1 MSNRNA
7 DEAFTQ
13 IEDLRNRL
21 LQMDNKLVSGK
32 LQSTQRLLS
41 DTSSSS
47 AEKELKQLET
57 RVMTKMAESVEEL
70 ANIIKDY
77 AKKNRKMNDRL
88 GDLEARVFG

>member
-47 AEKELKQLET
+47 AEKDLKQLET

-70 ANIIKDY
+70 ATIIKDY

>member
-1 MSNRNA
+1 VSNRNA

>member
-47 AEKELKQLET
+47 AEKDLKQRET
-57 RVMTKMAESVEEL
+57 RVRTKMAESVEEL
-70 ANIIKDY
+70 ATIIKDY

>member
-1 MSNRNA
+1 
-7 DEAFTQ
+7 
-13 IEDLRNRL
+13 
-21 LQMDNKLVSGK
+21 MDNKLVSGK

-70 ANIIKDY
+70 ATIIKDY

>member
-70 ANIIKDY
+70 ATIIKDY

>member
-1 MSNRNA
+1 VSNRLA

-70 ANIIKDY
+70 ATIIKDY

>member
-1 MSNRNA
+1 
-7 DEAFTQ
+7 
-13 IEDLRNRL
+13 
-21 LQMDNKLVSGK
+21 MDNKLVSGK

-47 AEKELKQLET
+47 TEKVLKQLET

-70 ANIIKDY
+70 ATIIKDY
-77 AKKNRKMNDRL
+77 AKKNRKINDRL

>member
-1 MSNRNA
+1 
-7 DEAFTQ
+7 
-13 IEDLRNRL
+13 
-21 LQMDNKLVSGK
+21 MDNKLVSGK

-47 AEKELKQLET
+47 TEKVLKQLET

-70 ANIIKDY
+70 ATIIKDY

>member
-70 ANIIKDY
+70 ATIIKDY

-88 GDLEARVFG
+88 GNLEARVFG

>member
-1 MSNRNA
+1 VSNRNA

-70 ANIIKDY
+70 ATIIKDY

>member
-1 MSNRNA
+1 
-7 DEAFTQ
+7 
-13 IEDLRNRL
+13 
-21 LQMDNKLVSGK
+21 MDNKLVSGK

>member
-1 MSNRNA
+1 MSNRLA

-70 ANIIKDY
+70 ATIIKDY

>member
-1 MSNRNA
+1 
-7 DEAFTQ
+7 
-13 IEDLRNRL
+13 
-21 LQMDNKLVSGK
+21 MDNKLVSGK

-47 AEKELKQLET
+47 TEKELKQLET

-70 ANIIKDY
+70 ATIIKDY